1 MTNFLAI
8 LGYNCRMDWNTKTIN
23 TYDSS
28 ANELA
33 EYFKGIGAR
42 VDDIQLG
49 IKLCGSSDNLKVIE
63 IGCGDGRDAAEIVPR
78 VSSYVGVDPSEGLLE
93 IARKRLPGTTFIKAD
108 ALSYDYPENVDV
120 IYAFASLLHINKSD
134 MQVALEKASAS
145 LRTGGVYYIS
155 LKERDDYTEEVK
167 SDQYGERMFYY
178 YSPSIIRDLSSQW
191 FDVVHEE
198 HQQIG
203 HTAWFTI
210 ALKKR

>member
-1 MTNFLAI
+1 
-8 LGYNCRMDWNTKTIN
+8 MDWNAKTID

-28 ANELA
+28 ATELA

-42 VDDIQLG
+42 VDDIDMG
-49 IKLCGSSDNLKVIE
+49 IQLCGTKENVKAVE

-93 IARKRLPGTTFIKAD
+93 IARKRLPDTTFVKAD
-108 ALSYDYPENVDV
+108 ALSYDYPKNIDV

-134 MQVALEKASAS
+134 MKLALEKASKC
-145 LRTGGVYYIS
+145 LRSGGIYYIS
-155 LKERDDYTEEVK
+155 LKEREEYTEEVK
-167 SDQYGERMFYY
+167 HDQYGERMFYY
-178 YSPSIIRDLSSQW
+178 YSPSIISDLSAQW

-198 HQQIG
+198 HQQFG

>member
-1 MTNFLAI
+1 MTNFLAT
-8 LGYNCRMDWNTKTIN
+8 LGYNCRMDWNSKTIS

-28 ANELA
+28 ASELA

-42 VDDIQLG
+42 IDDIQLG
-49 IKLCGSSDNLKVIE
+49 IQLSGSKDDIQVVE

-93 IARKRLPGTTFIKAD
+93 IARKRLPDATFVKAD
-108 ALSYDYPENVDV
+108 ALSYDYPEDIDV

-134 MQVALEKASAS
+134 MKLALAKASKC
-145 LRTGGVYYIS
+145 LRSGGIYYIS

-167 SDQYGERMFYY
+167 NDQYGERMFYY
-178 YSPSIIRDLSSQW
+178 YSPSIIKDLSAQW

>member
-1 MTNFLAI
+1 
-8 LGYNCRMDWNTKTIN
+8 MDWNAKTVN

-33 EYFKGIGAR
+33 KYFKGIGAR
-42 VDDIQLG
+42 IDDIELG
-49 IKLCGSSDNLKVIE
+49 IRLCVSKDKPRVIE
-63 IGCGDGRDAAEIVPR
+63 IGCGDGRDAAEIIPR

-93 IARKRLPGTTFIKAD
+93 IARKRLPSATFIKAD
-108 ALSYDYPENVDV
+108 ALSYVYPENTDV

-134 MQVALEKASAS
+134 MKLALEKASKC
-145 LRTGGVYYIS
+145 LRSGGIYYIS
-155 LKERDDYTEEVK
+155 LKERDEYTEEVK
-167 SDQYGERMFYY
+167 NDQYGERMFYY
-178 YSPSIIRDLSSQW
+178 YSPAIIRDLSAQW
-191 FDVVHEE
+191 FDVVHQE